1 MTGVSRRQLVQ
12 GAGAVGL
19 GLLAGCGRLPWQ
31 APAPTPLPRIGLLAA
46 ARDTTATVRQALED
60 VGYVHGRNMIL
71 EVRIAEGRLD
81 TLPALAT
88 ELVQLPVDVIV
99 TTGTPATLAARE
111 ATSTIPIVQAVGAAD
126 LVREGVVVS
135 LARPGGNVTGLTEI
149 VPELTAKRLQLLK
162 EVVPG
167 LSRVAVLGQLDS
179 PNAQQ
184 QMSEMQGAAQA
195 LDMQLQSLLVS
206 SPNELASVLDA
217 ALREQAEAL
226 MLVTDPI
233 TVLHQARI
241 ATLATASRLPS
252 MFDRRDYAASG
263 GLMSYGPDT
272 PRMHQRAATYVDRIL
287 RGTKPADLPIERP
300 TTFDFIINA
309 KTAQTLGLTIPPHVL
324 YQATE
329 VIQ

>member
-1 MTGVSRRQLVQ
+1 VTALSRRQVVQ

-19 GLLAGCGRLPWQ
+19 GLLVGCGRWPGQ
-31 APAPTPLPRIGLLAA
+31 APPAPLPRIGLLAA
-46 ARDTTATVRQALED
+46 ARDTSPTVRQALED
-60 VGYVHGRNMIL
+60 VGYVHGHNMIL
-71 EVRIAEGRLD
+71 EARTAEGRLD
-81 TLPALAT
+81 RLTALAT

-99 TTGTPATLAARE
+99 TSGTPATLAAKD

-149 VPELTAKRLQLLK
+149 VPELTAKRLQLLQ
-162 EVVPG
+162 EMVPG
-167 LSRVAVLGQLDS
+167 LSRVAVLGQLGS

-184 QMSEMQGAAQA
+184 QMGEMQSAAQS
-195 LDMQLQSLLVS
+195 LGMQLQSLLVS
-206 SPNELASVLDA
+206 GPNELESVLDA

-226 MLVTDPI
+226 ILVTDPI
-233 TVLHQARI
+233 TVLHQTRI

-252 MFDRRDYAASG
+252 MFDRRDYAAAG
-263 GLMSYGPDT
+263 GLISYGPDT
-272 PRMHQRAATYVDRIL
+272 ARMHQRAATYVDRIL
-287 RGTKPADLPIERP
+287 KGTKPADLPIERP